1 MTNPTRPWLANLSAV
16 APAKA
21 EASAKAAPAELVAAL
36 TAGRRFVVAS
46 HQRPDGDAIGSAMAM
61 ALALRAMGK
70 DATVVADAVP
80 PGFLQPFPGVDGIQ
94 ITTSMSVSYD
104 AAVIMECG
112 ELSRTGVSGLDRSP
126 VVNIDHHPGNLSYGA
141 INWIDESAAACGEMV
156 CTLMDALGV
165 ALTPDIATHLYLAV
179 LTDTG
184 SFHFSHLTPWT
195 YEVARRAVEA
205 GADPQW
211 IAQTHYDSSSLA
223 RVRIFGA
230 VLHNMVIR
238 HEGKIALL
246 AITRKAMSDLGGTS
260 DDLEGLINFPLTV
273 KEIEAVAFFKEAG
286 DHDWRVSLR
295 SKGEV
300 NVGAIAKLFGGGGHK
315 NAAGCSTTG
324 DLAAA
329 QQRLGELMI
338 EAVKKKGSEIRS

>member
-1 MTNPTRPWLANLSAV
+1 
-16 APAKA
+16 
-21 EASAKAAPAELVAAL
+21 
-36 TAGRRFVVAS
+36 
-46 HQRPDGDAIGSAMAM
+46 MAM
-61 ALALRAMGK
+61 ALALRAIGK
-70 DATVVADAVP
+70 EATVVTDAIP
-80 PGFLQPFPGVDGIQ
+80 PVFLQPFPDVAGIQ
-94 ITTSMSVSYD
+94 ITPEVTAAFD
-104 AAVIMECG
+104 AALIMECS
-112 ELSRTGVSGLDRSP
+112 ELSRTGVTGLDRSP
-126 VVNIDHHPGNLSYGA
+126 VINIDHHPGNQAYGA

-156 CTLMDALGV
+156 CTLIDALGV
-165 ALTPDIATHLYLAV
+165 PLTRDIATHLYLAV

-211 IAQTHYDSSSLA
+211 IARTHYDSSSLA

-230 VLHNMVIR
+230 VLNDMVIQN
-238 HEGKIALL
+238 EGKVALL

-273 KEIEAVAFFKEAG
+273 KEIQAVAFFKEAG
-286 DHDWRVSLR
+286 DHDWRVSMR

-300 NVGAIAKLFGGGGHK
+300 NVGVIAKHFGGGGHK

-324 DLAAA
+324 DLAAV
-329 QQRLGELMI
+329 QKRFGELMVK
-338 EAVKKKGSEIRS
+338 AVHDTVS